1 LSPKIS
7 YFTEGMIQAGRDV
20 RRTLDFSVATAMSTS
35 FPTTSLNASGRRE
48 WLRGYA
54 AGILQ
59 ALSDT
64 RPRDNPAPVT
74 REEGTAH

>member
-1 LSPKIS
+1 MSPKIS

-20 RRTLDFSVATAMSTS
+20 ALALAMQAPYEPATG
-35 FPTTSLNASGRRE
+35 FPVSELTTPERRE

-64 RPRDNPAPVT
+64 RPRGNPAPVT
-74 REEGTAH
+74 GKEGTAH